1 MKISILMLTYNA
13 PLYVKKSV
21 DSLRKKTKNI
31 DYELI
36 VVDNASKPLTKW
48 ILNCL
53 KRQNKIDKLHFNEKN
68 FLFAKGNNIASKFCS
83 EDSDLILLLNSDVK
97 IKADNWL
104 EKLVAIHP
112 KDGGISAYGAVL
124 SEPVRADG
132 YCMLIDKKLYEK
144 YLLDENFAW
153 WWSVTKLESLVLKE
167 NKEIIAVKNHEK
179 YIHHYGGKSGK
190 GFKNAAG
197 MGINIEEVKKWFES
211 KRVTILDTI

>member
-1 MKISILMLTYNA
+1 MKVSILMLTYNA
-13 PLYVKKSV
+13 PFYVKKSI
-21 DSLRKKTKNI
+21 DSLKKKTKNI

-48 ILNCL
+48 VLNRL
-53 KRQNKIDKLHFNEKN
+53 KQQNKIDKLHFNEKN

-97 IKADNWL
+97 IKSEDWL
-104 EKLVAIHP
+104 EKLVEIHP
-112 KDGGISAYGAVL
+112 KNGGISAYGAVL

-132 YCMLIDKKLYEK
+132 YCMLIDKMLYEK
-144 YLLDENFAW
+144 YFLDEKFAW

-167 NKEIIAVKNHEK
+167 NKEIVAVKNHEK
-179 YIHHYGGKSGK
+179 YIHHYGGKSGN

-197 MGINIEEVKKWFES
+197 MGIEIEEVKKWFES
-211 KRVTILDTI
+211 KKIIVLNTI